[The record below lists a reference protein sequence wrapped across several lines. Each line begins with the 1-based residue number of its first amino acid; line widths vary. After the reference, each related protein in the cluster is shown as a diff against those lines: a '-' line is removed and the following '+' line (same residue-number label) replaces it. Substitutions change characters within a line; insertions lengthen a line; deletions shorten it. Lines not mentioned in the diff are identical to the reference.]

1 MMLEAPLSPLCIQP
15 ITKLPVM
22 MLILSGIN
30 VSMDVWCVVPGISS
44 RVRPCPVWLLYARC
58 RCSRAKGRGGVPP
71 QETPQTI
78 AVSNHG
84 NHRKTNDLPNV
95 HILGRILGSYCKYD
109 IGANVISKLTSRCLR
124 VFIGFDK
131 KSDIVTCCCLSI
143 LEIIL
148 MKKKTEK
155 K

>member
-1 MMLEAPLSPLCIQP
+1 MMLEAPFSPVCIQS
-15 ITKLPVM
+15 ITELPVM
-22 MLILSGIN
+22 VLILSGIN
-30 VSMDVWCVVPGISS
+30 VSVDVWCVVTGLSS

-84 NHRKTNDLPNV
+84 NHRKTNDLLNV
-95 HILGRILGSYCKYD
+95 NILGLILGSYCKYD
-109 IGANVISKLTSRCLR
+109 IDANVISKPTSRFLR

-148 MKKKTEK
+148 MKKKAEK